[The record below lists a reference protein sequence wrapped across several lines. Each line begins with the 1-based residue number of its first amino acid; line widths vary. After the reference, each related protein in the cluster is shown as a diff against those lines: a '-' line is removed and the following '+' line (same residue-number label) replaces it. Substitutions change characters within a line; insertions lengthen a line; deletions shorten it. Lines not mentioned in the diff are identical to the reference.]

1 MSKAYYDNLMQQ
13 YYKVLINNWK
23 TETARSARIAIKM
36 LSDLPASEKFSQR
49 HINQMEK
56 IINVH
61 LGDDFAATVN
71 SATQKFSERCLRLGF
86 EDAKIDAG
94 MNISWGFAEQSLSSI
109 IQKQNVFWVGNHF
122 NADVSQKFKD
132 TLHTA
137 ISEGYTKAQLSSLL
151 KTQFGDILK
160 QGGHYFNGLAQHT
173 GLRVRE
179 FGRLS
184 GYEKA
189 GASGYR
195 LIVIMDDRT
204 SDICRALHH
213 ENRVYPLAES
223 LDVRDQLM
231 EIDMRPNNLDKA
243 RDQIKTIAPW
253 VANNN
258 VVYNAK
264 EKPIG
269 VSGAYTPFPPFHWQ
283 CRTTTEIVM

>member
-1 MSKAYYDNLMQQ
+1 MSYYDNLMQQ
-13 YYKVLINNWK
+13 YYKVLINSWK
-23 TETARSARIAIKM
+23 GETAQAARMAIKM
-36 LSDLPASEKFSQR
+36 LSDLPKSQKFSKR

-56 IINVH
+56 IINTQ
-61 LGDDFAATVN
+61 LGDDFAARVN

-86 EDAKIDAG
+86 KDAKIQSG
-94 MNISWGFAEQSLSSI
+94 MRISWDFAEQSLSSI

-132 TLHTA
+132 TLNTA
-137 ISEGYTKAQLSSLL
+137 ISEGYTKAQLSGLL
-151 KTQFGDILK
+151 KTQFKDILN

-173 GLRVRE
+173 GLRIRE

-189 GASGYR
+189 GAVGYR

-204 SDICRALHH
+204 SDICRALHY
-213 ENRVYPLAES
+213 ENKVYPLDEA

-231 EIDMRPNNLDKA
+231 DIDMEPNNLDKA
-243 RDQIKTIAPW
+243 RDQIKAIAPW
-253 VANNN
+253 VGNDN
-258 VVYNAK
+258 VVYNDK
-264 EKPIG
+264 ENPIG